1 MGGEIHKIISWSFWT
16 ANLLV
21 DAVYVIMAW
30 ATATNLA
37 NASGNLHIA
46 TWKDTQSTVRSFVSN
61 NIWRA
66 PIAACALGG
75 LMVVLFNLM
84 SCIVLLRK
92 SIAKKAG
99 AGFGYGF
106 VVGWCFV
113 MAFFS
118 LMCGLVMQGF
128 TSTVEH
134 QLTADAGWTPMM
146 TGAFKA
152 TYIFGYIVACM
163 FVVFFLVLVAAP
175 SEFVDQQLLH
185 RKRQLEMNT
194 LSAAGGDGLSTLQ
207 AGPI

>member
-1 MGGEIHKIISWSFWT
+1 
-16 ANLLV
+16 
-21 DAVYVIMAW
+21 MAW

-46 TWKDTQSTVRSFVSN
+46 TWKDAQSTVRSFVSN

-113 MAFFS
+113 MAFFT

-128 TSTVEH
+128 TSTVEG
-134 QLTADAGWTPMM
+134 QLTAESGWTSMM

-152 TYIFGYIVACM
+152 TYVFGYIVACM
-163 FVVFFLVLVAAP
+163 FVIFFLVLVAAP
-175 SEFVDQQLLH
+175 SEFVDQQLLQ

-194 LSAAGGDGLSTLQ
+194 LSAAGGGGMPVLQ
-207 AGPI
+207 SGPI